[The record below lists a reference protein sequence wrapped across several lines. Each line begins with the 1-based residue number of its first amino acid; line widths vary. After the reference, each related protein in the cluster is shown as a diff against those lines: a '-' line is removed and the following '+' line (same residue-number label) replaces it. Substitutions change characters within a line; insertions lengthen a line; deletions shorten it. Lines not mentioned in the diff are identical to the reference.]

1 MYYFVYDLD
10 ETLAEVYSLFY
21 FLMSLR
27 IKNKVPKEFYNANVT
42 LFNKLERAYY
52 DFVKRVAQEEKS
64 DRPLGILRPGILTIM
79 REIETLRENKKVK
92 GMIIYSNNGNIENLE
107 FIKDVIVD
115 GIMPS
120 NNDILSMNF
129 NNFISSGILIKNLIH
144 WGHPERNS
152 EIPVYYNNKGKPS
165 KRPGIARKTWEVLHR
180 IVTKNGTEN
189 PDFTPEN
196 VFFFDDISP
205 EHSIK
210 AELGDNYYRV
220 PRYDFKASSERL
232 GEIFKSVMT
241 PIVADPSFDMRL
253 YMNILQR
260 SVVGEIQRNAR
271 LSDLDN
277 LVNTLKRVTGTTAAL
292 NAEPPLPETDY
303 GIRMMEE
310 AIFRVRG
317 ATAGGKRRRI
327 KDRTRKRKLKRNR
340 TKARVRKN

>member
-27 IKNKVPKEFYNANVT
+27 VKNKVPKAFYNANLV

-52 DFVKRVAQEEKS
+52 DFVKRVTEEEKS
-64 DRPLGILRPGILTIM
+64 DRPLGILRPGILKIM
-79 REIETLRENKKVK
+79 RELETLRENKKVK

-107 FIKDVIVD
+107 FVKDVIVQ

-120 NNDILSMNF
+120 NNEVLSMNL
-129 NNFISSGILIKNLIH
+129 NNFIGSGILIKDLIH
-144 WGHPERNS
+144 WGHPERNA
-152 EIPVYYNNKGKPS
+152 ETPVYYNNKGIPR
-165 KRPGIARKTWEVLHR
+165 KRPGVARKTWDVLQR

-241 PIVADPSFDMRL
+241 PIVSDPSFDMKM
-253 YMNILQR
+253 YMNIVKR
-260 SVVGEIQRNAR
+260 NVVGEMAVNAR
-271 LSDLDN
+271 LSDLEN
-277 LVNTLKRVTGTTAAL
+277 LVNTIKRITGATAAV
-292 NAEPPLPETDY
+292 NAEPLLPEVDY
-303 GIRMMEE
+303 GINMMEE
-310 AIFRVRG
+310 AIAKVK
-317 ATAGGKRRRI
+317 AVAGGKRRRVAN
-327 KDRTRKRKLKRNR
+327 TRKRRLRRNR
-340 TKARVRKN
+340 LKTRGRKN

>member
-27 IKNKVPKEFYNANVT
+27 IKNKVPKAFYNANVV
-42 LFNKLERAYY
+42 LFNKLDRAYY
-52 DFVKRVAQEEKS
+52 DFVKRVTEEEKS
-64 DRPLGILRPGILTIM
+64 DRPLGILRPGILGIM
-79 REIETLRENKKVK
+79 RELETLRENKKVK
-92 GMIIYSNNGNIENLE
+92 GMIIYSNNGSLENLE
-107 FIKDVIVD
+107 FIKDVIVQ

-120 NNDILSMNF
+120 NNEVLSMNL
-129 NNFISSGILIKNLIH
+129 NNFIASGILIKDLIH

-152 EIPVYYNNKGKPS
+152 EIPVYYNNKGQAKKKP
-165 KRPGIARKTWEVLHR
+165 GVARKTWSVLQK

-196 VFFFDDISP
+196 VFFFDDIYP

-232 GEIFKSVMT
+232 GEIFKSVMM
-241 PIVADPSFDMRL
+241 PIVSDPSFDMRL
-253 YMNILQR
+253 YMNIVQR
-260 SVVGEIQRNAR
+260 SAVGEIAKNVR

-277 LVNTLKRVTGTTAAL
+277 LVNTIKRVTGATAAV
-292 NAEPPLPETDY
+292 NAEPPLPEVDF

-310 AIFRVRG
+310 AIQRVRASAG
-317 ATAGGKRRRI
+317 GGKRRRAGS
-327 KDRTRKRKLKRNR
+327 TRKRRMRRNR
-340 TKARVRKN
+340 LKTRGRKN

>member
-21 FLMSLR
+21 FLMCLR
-27 IKNKVPKEFYNANVT
+27 VKNKVPKGLYNANIV
-42 LFNKLERAYY
+42 LFNKLERAYF
-52 DFVKRVAQEEKS
+52 DFVKRVAEEEKS
-64 DRPLGILRPGILTIM
+64 DRPLGILRPGILGIM
-79 REIETLRENKKVK
+79 RELEILRENKKVK

-107 FIKDVIVD
+107 FVKDVIVQ

-120 NNDILSMNF
+120 NNEVLSMNL
-129 NNFISSGILIKNLIH
+129 NNFIASGILIKDLIH

-152 EIPVYYNNKGKPS
+152 EIPVYYNNKGQPR
-165 KRPGIARKTWEVLHR
+165 KRPGVARKTWLVLEK

-189 PDFTPEN
+189 PDFKPEN

-210 AELGDNYYRV
+210 AELGDNYYKV

-232 GEIFKSVMT
+232 GEIFKSVMG
-241 PIVADPSFDMRL
+241 PIMSDPSFDVGL
-253 YMNILQR
+253 YMKLVQR
-260 SVVGEIQRNAR
+260 SAVGEIAKNAR

-277 LVNTLKRVTGTTAAL
+277 LVNTIKRVTGATAAV
-292 NAEPPLPETDY
+292 NAEPPLPEVDY

-310 AIFRVRG
+310 AIAKVK
-317 ATAGGKRRRI
+317 ATSGGKRR
-327 KDRTRKRKLKRNR
+327 KVSKTKKRVKRNR
-340 TKARVRKN
+340 LKTRGRKN